1 MKLIFINLLLVFNVT
16 ISSNSAESL
25 NIFFKND
32 LSFIQTS
39 LNTINNNFD
48 TSSGNIYRDKD
59 NSIKIEVYEPFK
71 ETYSIDNQGIKI
83 HDLEFDQVRIIN
95 KEDINNNILE
105 FLYNGFSEEK
115 LNIENFKNSDF
126 KIVDNESSYYFKF
139 IDQNTLQIKYKD
151 NMGIEN
157 LIKFFK
163 K

>member
-83 HDLEFDQVRIIN
+83 YDLEFDQVRIC
-95 KEDINNNILE
+95 L
-105 FLYNGFSEEK
+105 LYTSP
-115 LNIENFKNSDF
+115 SPRD
-126 KIVDNESSYYFKF
+126 S
-139 IDQNTLQIKYKD
+139 
-151 NMGIEN
+151 
-157 LIKFFK
+157 
-163 K
+163 

>member
-1 MKLIFINLLLVFNVT
+1 MT

-39 LNTINNNFD
+39 LNTISNNFD

-83 HDLEFDQVRIIN
+83 HDLEFDQVRIID

-105 FLYNGFSEEK
+105 FIYNGFSEEK
-115 LNIENFKNSDF
+115 LNNGYSIFEDC
-126 KIVDNESSYYFKF
+126 I
-139 IDQNTLQIKYKD
+139 
-151 NMGIEN
+151 
-157 LIKFFK
+157 
-163 K
+163 